1 MPQIDARLDALLRRD
16 PSGVY
21 LPLTPEERTK
31 HTKKFGPDEVQNA
44 EAQIQRARD
53 AADAKAQAA
62 QKNALEAEKTR
73 AALEIAKQQGA
84 MAQQKANSEAEAA
97 AADTE
102 RKRTTTNRI
111 NTKQGASDEYN
122 KGLTAQFA
130 QGAQGPAALT
140 GTAAGIGAGIYIGR
154 GQKKSI
160 QDANT
165 ERQKA
170 AAKVEKLN
178 PNTASPSE
186 YDSIYRG
193 AKQAGLVPSSNPL
206 SAISRGVSR
215 FAPFAGTAAAFGADA
230 AVMRYLANK
239 RDEDNMSPDSLK
251 KDIMNDAG
259 AIGVGGGLGALGEGA
274 LYTLFPGAHPDAA
287 ALASI
292 ELARQKAK
300 ELAANPNP
308 PQGQLPP
315 AETKQL
321 PPPRPYSGPP
331 KEQIREIGKAL
342 GDEETPSSAGKTR
355 AYKGALG
362 ALENAQNHDIAHVHA
377 RIPEA
382 NPADDAI
389 TAIRK
394 HLAKMHEAKS
404 PIGGKAGL
412 LGILGLG
419 AGAAALGSD
428 EAEAAPVE
436 RAMNT
441 ARKQTEQAPSEY
453 SDLDKEYGTGFPLKK
468 ARQVAKDVADV
479 GSYQLPVIGEARMVA
494 DAPNA
499 YKPSDED
506 LADAEYWQ
514 KGREEMTKP
523 HGRAQAPVAPEA
535 DTAKEGFKQGGT
547 VDFDPAHL
555 PEHERSFLH
564 NPEEAHERAKWILPY
579 VRAGAEAQKRGE
591 DFFGGSDQYERELA
605 ALKQF
610 YHGGAVHRADGG
622 ESTLAKTTPSDPT
635 GPDDFGVGKLKGVLN
650 KANQY
655 DRARSG
661 PVDQFDRLPAKKNW
675 YGAPTG
681 EKYEDRLTEDP
692 KFKHGGKV
700 TTAHEK
706 HIHSIGESFRTKLEE
721 KKRMLSSL
729 RKAYDKAPNP
739 KLKSRI
745 VKEEKLSQ
753 AIESHLKSFA

>member
-16 PSGVY
+16 PNGLY

-53 AADAKAQAA
+53 AAEAKAQAA

-84 MAQQKANSEAEAA
+84 IAQQKANSEAEAA

-102 RKRTTTNRI
+102 RKRTTTERI
-111 NTKQGASDEYN
+111 KNKQNASDTYDQ
-122 KGLTAQFA
+122 GLTAQIA

-140 GTAAGIGAGIYIGR
+140 GTAAGIGAGMYIGHN
-154 GQKKSI
+154 QKKSI
-160 QDANT
+160 QEANA

-178 PNTASPSE
+178 PNTASPSD
-186 YDSIYRG
+186 YGSIYRG

-215 FAPFAGTAAAFGADA
+215 FAPYAGTAAAFGADA

-308 PQGQLPP
+308 QQGQLPP

-342 GDEETPSSAGKTR
+342 GDEETPSSAGKSR

-362 ALENAQNHDIAHVHA
+362 ALENAQDHDIAHVHA

-412 LGILGLG
+412 LGMLGLG
-419 AGAAALGSD
+419 AGAAALSSG
-428 EAEAAPVE
+428 EAEAAPIDS
-436 RAMNT
+436 AMRT
-441 ARKQTEQAPSEY
+441 AKRQAEAPAEEE
-453 SDLDKEYGTGFPLKK
+453 SDLAKELGSGFPTKK
-468 ARQVAKDVADV
+468 ARSVVKDIANEASYYVPGVGTARTILESPNYYGQPSKEEEEDAD
-479 GSYQLPVIGEARMVA
+479 
-494 DAPNA
+494 
-499 YKPSDED
+499 
-506 LADAEYWQ
+506 YWQ
-514 KGREEMTKP
+514 KGREEMARL

-555 PEHERSFLH
+555 PEHERSLID
-564 NPEEAHERAKWILPY
+564 NPHEAIERASWQLPY
-579 VRAGAEAQKRGE
+579 LAAGRHMVSLTG
-591 DFFGGSDQYERELA
+591 DPDTFFGGKTPEHAQLYDNVLRAS
-605 ALKQF
+605 KQF
-610 YHGGAVHRADGG
+610 YDTAFKH
-622 ESTLAKTTPSDPT
+622 LA
-635 GPDDFGVGKLKGVLN
+635 N
-650 KANQY
+650 KASSHSTPDQ
-655 DRARSG
+655 
-661 PVDQFDRLPAKKNW
+661 PVADEAPA
-675 YGAPTG
+675 APEG
-681 EKYEDRLTEDP
+681 R
-692 KFKHGGKV
+692 KHGGKV
-700 TTAHEK
+700 SAESKKIGRISDKFQSDLEHKEKLVASLERAYKKQPNERLEKRLKSERKSIEQIKNHLTTISKHEK
-706 HIHSIGESFRTKLEE
+706 VY
-721 KKRMLSSL
+721 
-729 RKAYDKAPNP
+729 A
-739 KLKSRI
+739 
-745 VKEEKLSQ
+745 
-753 AIESHLKSFA
+753 